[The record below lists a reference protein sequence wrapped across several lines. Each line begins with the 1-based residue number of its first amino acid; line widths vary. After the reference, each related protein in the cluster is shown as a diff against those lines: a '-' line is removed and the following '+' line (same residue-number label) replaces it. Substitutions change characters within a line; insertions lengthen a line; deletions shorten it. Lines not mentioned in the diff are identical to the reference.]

1 MGLMNVDQ
9 LMPGMVLEKN
19 LLAFNGRFLL
29 PRGAVLTNLAVQWS
43 LLVLPYLLLPSLRP
57 AARAFLSS
65 LYVPASLRRCL
76 DWLGSK

>member
-29 PRGAVLTNLAVQWS
+29 PRG
-43 LLVLPYLLLPSLRP
+43 
-57 AARAFLSS
+57 
-65 LYVPASLRRCL
+65 RC
-76 DWLGSK
+76 